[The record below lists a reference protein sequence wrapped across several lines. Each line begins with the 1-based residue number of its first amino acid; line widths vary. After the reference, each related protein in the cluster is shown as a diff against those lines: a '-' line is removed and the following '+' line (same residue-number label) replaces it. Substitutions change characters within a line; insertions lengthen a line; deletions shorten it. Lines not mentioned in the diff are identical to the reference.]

1 MIDEKVDHSS
11 LGKTSLFISII
22 CLIIVM
28 IMIVLTV
35 FGNIYGFFLFW
46 PALILSLLSLLLGG
60 IAYFGSFQDIYGLIA
75 AVRIFAFGSDKKIRN
90 FLNNLNRVTKKQISK
105 FAYFSTHAL
114 KWKNFFIK
122 GMKKTVSKLGCV
134 EDVCTDILEV
144 RLEGPKGPAR
154 EGANEKI
161 NNYVLTLKEFMK

>member
-1 MIDEKVDHSS
+1 MKKIWIIHSSDYGNSEKVANQIAEGLKDS
-11 LGKTSLFISII
+11 FDISVGHIKETTPED
-22 CLIIVM
+22 L
-28 IMIVLTV
+28 
-35 FGNIYGFFLFW
+35 
-46 PALILSLLSLLLGG
+46 AKE
-60 IAYFGSFQDIYGLIA
+60 DIYGLIA

>member
-1 MIDEKVDHSS
+1 MVKGDCLIDEKVDHSS

-75 AVRIFAFGSDKKIRN
+75 FGLGVGYLCIIPVIVTVIFQSI
-90 FLNNLNRVTKKQISK
+90 
-105 FAYFSTHAL
+105 
-114 KWKNFFIK
+114 FF
-122 GMKKTVSKLGCV
+122 
-134 EDVCTDILEV
+134 D
-144 RLEGPKGPAR
+144 
-154 EGANEKI
+154 
-161 NNYVLTLKEFMK
+161 